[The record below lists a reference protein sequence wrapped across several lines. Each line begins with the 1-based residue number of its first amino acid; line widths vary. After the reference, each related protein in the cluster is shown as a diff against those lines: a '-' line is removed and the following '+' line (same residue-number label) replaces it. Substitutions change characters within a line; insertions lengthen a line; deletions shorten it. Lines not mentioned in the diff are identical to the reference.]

1 MMNFALRFSV
11 SDKTATPIELFRMS
25 TIELRREIKK
35 AVDRMPVDR
44 LPSLADFVDFLTR
57 PVLAERIAAAE
68 KAIATGKGV
77 NWRKV
82 RTDV

>member
-1 MMNFALRFSV
+1 
-11 SDKTATPIELFRMS
+11 MS

-35 AVDRMPVDR
+35 AIDQLPPKR
-44 LPSLADFVDFLTR
+44 LASLADYVQFLSF
-57 PVLAERIAAAE
+57 PPLDQRIAAAK
-68 KAIATGKGV
+68 KALAAGKGV